1 MTTATTAT
9 TAPGDAIAPPR
20 GGLRAPCPC
29 GSGKRYK
36 QCHGRTASREAF
48 VPRPFEGLAGEA
60 DLVALRELVPAG
72 TLTTRTVDGEE
83 VVLVS
88 VLPMAWPGLRRP
100 DGAVWVGLQ
109 TAGSS
114 SDPSRDLAVALRAA
128 REAGPG
134 TPVAH
139 VDPRG
144 RGERLQDV
152 LDPSARPVVRV
163 HAGMDFWL
171 EGLGEDDEIGEP
183 GTAAAVRASLEKVNE
198 SLVPTEAV
206 TSVPSA
212 YWVRLGGTTFVRWVV
227 TVPEDDFMDALARL
241 HAGRGDGAGGSA
253 LGGGTRFAGAFRTA
267 GLLVPVWDLGPE
279 STAESVEEPL
289 AAFADRLSE
298 ALSDR
303 TRSPPTSAAPE
314 PASSAANSPSADPA
328 QPPNLPTPC
337 AP

>member
-1 MTTATTAT
+1 VTAATSVTTGTTD
-9 TAPGDAIAPPR
+9 GIAPPR

-36 QCHGRTASREAF
+36 QCHGRARPRETF

-60 DLVALRELVPAG
+60 DLVALRELVPAA

-83 VVLVS
+83 VVFVS

-114 SDPSRDLAVALRAA
+114 SDASRDLAVALRAA
-128 REAGPG
+128 QEAEPG
-134 TPVAH
+134 TPVTH

-144 RGERLQDV
+144 AGERLQDV
-152 LDPSARPVVRV
+152 LDPAAWPVVRV
-163 HAGMDFWL
+163 HAGMDFWV

-227 TVPEDDFMDALARL
+227 TTPEDDFMDALARL
-241 HAGRGDGAGGSA
+241 HAGRDDGAGGSA
-253 LGGGTRFAGAFRTA
+253 LGEGTRFAGAFRTS
-267 GLLVPVWDLGPE
+267 GLLVPVWDLGPDA
-279 STAESVEEPL
+279 TAESVEEPL
-289 AAFADRLSE
+289 AAFADRLAP
-298 ALSDR
+298 AL
-303 TRSPPTSAAPE
+303 
-314 PASSAANSPSADPA
+314 ADD
-328 QPPNLPTPC
+328 TPLTPDQRR
-337 AP
+337 ARAGLVSRQLTIR